1 MLTLLCIKFIHYIF
15 WMYTLVFGVYYDS
28 LQSLVF
34 FIYFWLCWV
43 FVAAWTFLYAEQR
56 AGAALY
62 CGAGASH
69 RGAFSCGA
77 QALGRCVSVAAA
89 HGLRS
94 FGSQA
99 LEHRLN
105 SCGSRAWLTHSMWNC
120 PGPGMEPVSSAL
132 AGGFFTAEP

>member
-56 AGAALY
+56 AGGCSLLW
-62 CGAGASH
+62 C
-69 RGAFSCGA
+69 RGFSSWCLLLWSA
-77 QALGRCVSVAAA
+77 
-89 HGLRS
+89 
-94 FGSQA
+94 
-99 LEHRLN
+99 
-105 SCGSRAWLTHSMWNC
+105 GSRQVCFSSRGTWAQELLF
-120 PGPGMEPVSSAL
+120 PGSGAPAQQLWCVGLVAPGHMGSSQTRDETRVSCIGRQIL
-132 AGGFFTAEP
+132 YH